1 MSTLAELLNSIG
13 DAFSAKPVNTN
24 TGESGTVSATPPPA
38 PVNTMP
44 RWQRILAGTL
54 PEAGAAIATA
64 PTDLYSL
71 ADLGS
76 RWVGGPA
83 LPGAEGAREFSDSI
97 RKPVRDFT
105 NKLAGEKLSD
115 NLLTGDAEQLLGA
128 WTRLGVTAGAT
139 APAGAGIA
147 LTNAASKAKT
157 GIQLV
162 DQIGT
167 GALKTLEVLTPVVIS
182 KNPTAGLV
190 ATNVG
195 VAGALGS
202 GLEAILGPTSNPAEA
217 KEKVDAYSKGAQDS
231 AAEGIKEGKAIQ
243 AGGTGGTGWED
254 AAAFGLLGASL
265 FAAYKRDVAYRALTG
280 LDKGE
285 VTQVPLGTILR
296 EQVGDAA
303 APIDAMTRTFLKKQ
317 GNKNATEIADAF
329 ETRTAERHG
338 ASIDTKLQQVYE
350 FGELPSSNIKITP
363 LNDTLSKYRALTPQ
377 QQEMAIERLNTRHEL
392 DTRQRIATR
401 DLGMGINAPGTSG
414 ADALFQGVTRMKG
427 WDDSK
432 VAYHMGDVSTADLY
446 KRWQNPVDPA
456 ATAVA
461 DEYLATMRRIP
472 QYLYEQRA
480 LTKKEMLD
488 LQRQNPNYVA
498 TKLAEGRSHL
508 GELDPQA
515 GGGLAN
521 PGNPFEELPK
531 YIDEVVRFVEGNKIR
546 REFLGTIVNAAKAG
560 DKFSKSLIGRI
571 DKKLHDSAHAGD
583 LNVRYRDFNG
593 VARDVEV
600 LDPVLRRALQNVGR
614 PAALTLIQANN
625 KFLSGSARFFE
636 NAAVGP
642 LAAVTG
648 SVFAPISAIYSAGI
662 GTAMRDKRYGAAGWL
677 DKAVQEMSAKALGE
691 AKKFGVRGD
700 PTLLGDAFLFRAAQ
714 GVSAVV
720 AQRAARVLKDS
731 VIQDGYLSKILGP
744 QTAQV
749 VGDALARHFKRSWVS
764 ELQARGQLGPA
775 SLLTVDP
782 AKRFADAEK
791 MLKGSGPLA
800 QTGGLIGDIL
810 HAVSSAPAASLYA
823 MNKNQAAWKT
833 NKLVREFSGDPSK
846 SGAFSSPVGK
856 KLGGITA
863 VTPWGNI
870 FLQANMRL
878 AKAFRENPAATTAG
892 IFNAVALPAMLST
905 MNNASL
911 GPEYSDYQYNVR
923 TPDRQAG
930 YIYVG
935 IPGLPPEQGL
945 EIPVDPLMRPFKHM
959 SELLAGAYFGLLD
972 GSMFKPENEGARE
985 ALASAVGKRNL
996 TFGEGSVPQSL
1007 LQQSVLPPVPPAA
1020 GALAAATGV
1029 KLRSY
1034 IDTSNVSVAR
1044 DKGFTEAGGRNPHRS
1059 FLGVQ
1064 EYPQTEEV
1072 IAALGADAGRAIYN
1086 LLMNSG
1092 QLAQEGKEKE
1102 IPKRAVQTVSQ
1113 RVGDS
1118 AKYASGPLFETFQA
1132 ISPSTEA
1139 AGQAVKSKI
1148 ESFKKIDQ
1156 AYNDMTD
1163 KGAPIGNM
1171 VGSTKR
1177 GYTQGLGTGPVQAGD
1192 PAMLQLAET
1201 LHRIYPQLSKEFEGT
1216 NKDLY
1221 NLRGQVA
1228 NSTQYSPQMK
1238 RAIMNGYAETIIE
1251 NNRKLLQRIEV
1262 IEGNLSKQFGVRIK
1276 LDQVDLNR
1284 GLDQF
1289 KPLTSIH

>member
-1 MSTLAELLNSIG
+1 MATLAELLNSVG
-13 DAFSAKPVNTN
+13 DAFSAKPSNVDST
-24 TGESGTVSATPPPA
+24 TVSAPPPTL
-38 PVNTMP
+38 PVNPAP
-44 RWQRILAGTL
+44 RWQRILAGTI
-54 PEAGAAIATA
+54 PEVGASIVSM

-83 LPGAEGAREFSDSI
+83 LPGAEGAREFSDSV
-97 RKPVRDFT
+97 RKPVREMS
-105 NKLAGEKLSD
+105 NKLAGETVSD
-115 NLLTGDAEQLLGA
+115 NLLTGDTEQLLGA
-128 WTRLGVTAGAT
+128 WTRLGLTAGAA
-139 APAGAGIA
+139 APSGVAVAA
-147 LTNAASKAKT
+147 ANAASKLKT
-157 GIQLV
+157 GIKVV
-162 DQIGT
+162 DTVGE
-167 GALKTLEVLTPVVIS
+167 GALKTLEVLTPVIIS
-182 KNPTAGLV
+182 KNPTPGLI
-190 ATNVG
+190 AANMG
-195 VAGALGS
+195 VAGGLGA
-202 GLEAILGPTSNPAEA
+202 GLEAWLGPTQNPAEA
-217 KEKVDAYSKGAQDS
+217 KEKMDSFSKGAQDS
-231 AAEGIKEGKAIQ
+231 AAEGIKEVKAIQ
-243 AGGTGGTGWED
+243 AGGTGGTDWED
-254 AAAFGLLGASL
+254 AAAFGLLGAAL
-265 FAAYKRDVAYRALTG
+265 FAGYKRDVAYRALTG

-285 VTQVPLGTILR
+285 ATQVPLGTILR
-296 EQVGDAA
+296 EQVGDSA
-303 APIDAMTRTFLKKQ
+303 APIDQMTRAFLKKQ
-317 GNKNATEIADAF
+317 GNKNAQEIGDAF

-338 ASIDTKLQQVYE
+338 ASIDTKLQQTYE
-350 FGELPSSNIKITP
+350 FGELPASNIKITP
-363 LNDTLSKYRALTPQ
+363 LNDTLSKYRALTPDQ
-377 QQEMAIERLNTRHEL
+377 QQAAIERLNTRHEL
-392 DTRQRIATR
+392 NTRQRIATR
-401 DLGMGINAPGTSG
+401 DLNMGINAPGTQG
-414 ADALFQGVTRMKG
+414 ADALFQGVTRMRG

-432 VAYHMGDVSTADLY
+432 VAYHMSDVSTSDLY
-446 KRWQNPVDPA
+446 RRWQNPVDPA

-461 DEYLATMRRIP
+461 DEYLATMRRVP

-508 GELDPQA
+508 GELDPKA

-531 YIDEVVRFVEGNKIR
+531 YFDEVVRFVEGNKIR
-546 REFLGTIVNAAKAG
+546 REFLGTIENAAKGG
-560 DKFSKSLIGRI
+560 DKFAKSLIGRV

-593 VARDVEV
+593 VARDIEV
-600 LDPVLRRALQNVGR
+600 PDPVLRRALQNVGR
-614 PAALTLIQANN
+614 PAALSLIQGNLKGLA
-625 KFLSGSARFFE
+625 KSARFFE
-636 NAAVGP
+636 GAAVGP

-648 SVFAPISAIYSAGI
+648 SVFAPISAMYSMGV

-677 DKAVQEMSAKALGE
+677 DKAVQSATGGKI
-691 AKKFGVRGD
+691 GVRGD
-700 PTLLGDAFLFRAAQ
+700 ILTLAPDAAFRAAQ
-714 GVSAVV
+714 GVSAVI
-720 AQRAARVLKDS
+720 AQRAGRVLKDS
-731 VIQDGYLSKILGP
+731 VISDGYLSWILGP

-749 VGDALARHFKRSWVS
+749 VGDALSRHFKRSWVS

-791 MLKGSGPLA
+791 MLKGQGIVG

-846 SGAFSSPVGK
+846 SGAFSSPVFSKVGAAA
-856 KLGGITA
+856 A

-878 AKAFRENPAATTAG
+878 AKAFRDNPAATTVG

-945 EIPVDPLMRPFKHM
+945 EIPVDPLMRPFKFMAELM
-959 SELLAGAYFGLLD
+959 SGAYFGLLD
-972 GSMFKPENEGARE
+972 GSMFKPENEGARQ
-985 ALASAVGKRNL
+985 ALESMVGKRQMG
-996 TFGEGSVPQSL
+996 FGEGSVPAAIA
-1007 LQQSVLPPVPPAA
+1007 QQSMLPPVPPIA
-1020 GALAAATGV
+1020 GALTAAVGV
-1029 KLRSY
+1029 KTRSY
-1034 IDTSNVSVAR
+1034 IDSSNISGAR
-1044 DKGFTEAGGRNPHRS
+1044 DRGFTEAGGRNPQRS

-1092 QLAQEGKEKE
+1092 QLAEEGNGKD
-1102 IPKRAVQTVSQ
+1102 IPKRASQSVRQ

-1118 AKYASGPLFETFQA
+1118 TKYLSGPLFETFQA

-1148 ESFKKIDQ
+1148 ESFKKIDE
-1156 AYNDMTD
+1156 AYNAIVD

-1177 GYTQGLGTGPVQAGD
+1177 GYQQGLGTGPQQAGD
-1192 PAMLQLAET
+1192 PAMMQLAET
-1201 LHRIYPQLSKEFEGT
+1201 LHRIYPELNKEYVGN

-1221 NLRGQVA
+1221 NLRAQVS

-1251 NNRKLLQRIEV
+1251 NNRKLLQRIEL
-1262 IEGNLSKQFGVRIK
+1262 IEGNLSKQFGVQIK
-1276 LDQVDLNR
+1276 LDSVDLNQ
-1284 GLDQF
+1284 GIQQF
-1289 KPLTSIH
+1289 KPLNILQ

>member
-1 MSTLAELLNSIG
+1 MSSIADLLNSVSSVFG
-13 DAFSAKPVNTN
+13 GGTTSDTSA
-24 TGESGTVSATPPPA
+24 PPPPTQ
-38 PVNTMP
+38 PVMP
-44 RWQRILAGTL
+44 RWQRVLSATL
-54 PEAGAAIATA
+54 PEAGAAIASA

-71 ADLGS
+71 VDLGS
-76 RWVGGPA
+76 RWLGGPA
-83 LPGAEGAREFSDSI
+83 LPGAEGAREISDSI
-97 RKPVRDFT
+97 RKPVREFS
-105 NKLAGEKLSD
+105 NKLAGETLSD
-115 NLLTGDAEQLLGA
+115 NLLSGDPVQLLGA
-128 WTRLGVTAGAT
+128 WSRLAVTAGAT
-139 APAGAGIA
+139 APAGVGIA
-147 LTNAASKAKT
+147 AANAASKLKT
-157 GIQLV
+157 GVKII
-162 DQIGT
+162 DAIGT
-167 GALKTLEVLTPVVIS
+167 GALKTVEAITPVVIS
-182 KNPTAGLV
+182 KNPTPGLV

-195 VAGALGS
+195 VAGGLGA
-202 GLEAILGPTSNPAEA
+202 GLEAILGPTPMENPNESKA
-217 KEKVDAYSKGAQDS
+217 KLDAFSKGAQDS
-231 AAEGIKEGKAIQ
+231 AAEGIKEVKAIQ
-243 AGGTGGTGWED
+243 AGGAGGNGWED
-254 AAAFGLLGASL
+254 AAAFGLLGAAL
-265 FAAYKRDVAYRALTG
+265 FGAYKRDVAYRALTG

-285 VTQVPLGTILR
+285 VTQVPVGAIAR
-296 EQVGDAA
+296 EQLGDAA
-303 APIDAMTRTFLKKQ
+303 APIDAMTRIHLKNQ
-317 GNKNATEIADAF
+317 GNKSAQEIADAF
-329 ETRTAERHG
+329 ESRTSERHG
-338 ASIDTKLQQVYE
+338 ASIDTKLQQTYE

-363 LNDTLSKYRALTPQ
+363 LNDTLAKYRALTPQ
-377 QQEMAIERLNTRHEL
+377 QQEAAIERLNVRHEL
-392 DTRQRIATR
+392 DTRQRIANR
-401 DLGMGINAPGTSG
+401 DIAGVSINAPGTTG
-414 ADALFQGVTRMKG
+414 ADALFQGVVRNKH

-432 VAYHMGDVSTADLY
+432 VAYHMSDVSTADLY
-446 KRWQNPVDPA
+446 KRWNNPVDPA

-508 GELDPQA
+508 GELDPKA
-515 GGGLAN
+515 GGGLSN

-531 YIDEVVRFVEGNKIR
+531 YFDEVVRFVEGNKIR
-546 REFLGTIVNAAKAG
+546 REFLGTMIRAADAG
-560 DKFSKSLIGRI
+560 DKFAKSLIGRK
-571 DKKLHDSAHAGD
+571 DMKLHDSAHAGD
-583 LNVRYRDFNG
+583 LNVRFRDFNG

-614 PAALTLIQANN
+614 PAALTLISGNH
-625 KFLSGSARFFE
+625 KFLSKSGRLFE
-636 NAAVGP
+636 SAAVGP
-642 LAAVTG
+642 LAAATG
-648 SVFAPISAIYSAGI
+648 SFFAPISAMYSMGI

-677 DKAVQEMSAKALGE
+677 DKAVQELTGGKI
-691 AKKFGVRGD
+691 GVRGD
-700 PTLLGDAFLFRAAQ
+700 ILTLAPDAAFRAAQ
-714 GVSAVV
+714 GVSAVI
-720 AQRAARVLKDS
+720 AQRASRVLKDS
-731 VIQDGYLSKILGP
+731 VISDGYLSKVLGP

-764 ELQARGQLGPA
+764 ELQTRGQLGPA

-791 MLKGSGPLA
+791 MLKGSGTFSQA
-800 QTGGLIGDIL
+800 GGLIGDIL

-856 KLGGITA
+856 VVGNVA
-863 VTPWGNI
+863 AATPWGNI

-878 AKAFRENPAATTAG
+878 AKAFKDNPVATTTG
-892 IFNAVALPAMLST
+892 IFNAVAVPAMLGT

-945 EIPVDPLMRPFKHM
+945 EIPVDPLMRPFKHI
-959 SELLAGAYFGLLD
+959 SELLTGAYFGLLD
-972 GSMFKPENEGARE
+972 GSLFKPENEGARQ
-985 ALASAVGKRNL
+985 ALESAVGKRQL
-996 TFGEGSVPQSL
+996 GFGEGSVPSSL
-1007 LQQSVLPPVPPAA
+1007 IQQTIMPPVPPAIGA
-1020 GALAAATGV
+1020 GAALMGV
-1029 KLRSY
+1029 KMRSY
-1034 IDTSNVSVAR
+1034 ADQNPIPQPR
-1044 DKGFTEAGGRNPHRS
+1044 DRGFTEAGGRNPHRS

-1072 IAALGADAGRAIYN
+1072 ISALGADAGRAIYN
-1086 LLMNSG
+1086 LLMNGG
-1092 QLAQEGKEKE
+1092 QLVEEGKGQDLL
-1102 IPKRAVQTVSQ
+1102 KRSSQTISQ

-1148 ESFKKIDQ
+1148 EAIKKLNQ
-1156 AYNDMTD
+1156 AYNDLTD

-1177 GYTQGLGTGPVQAGD
+1177 GYQQGLGQGPVQASD
-1192 PAMLQLAET
+1192 PAMMQLAET
-1201 LHRIYPQLSKEFEGT
+1201 LSRVYPQLSKEYEGA

-1221 NLRGQVA
+1221 NLRSKA
-1228 NSTQYSPQMK
+1228 ASDSSLSPQMK
-1238 RAIMNGYAETIIE
+1238 RAVMNGYSETIIE
-1251 NNRKLLQRIEV
+1251 NNRKLLQRIEL
-1262 IEGNLSKQFGVRIK
+1262 IENNLSRQFGVRIK
-1276 LDQVDLNR
+1276 LDNINLNR

-1289 KPLTSIH
+1289 KPLTIQ